1 MSDQLPIK
9 LHAPNPKTA
18 QGYASCFVISKDKKW
33 LGYCVKNIVVIRNME
48 NLTEAKSYTK
58 HICEVT
64 AMAFHPEGKLAAS
77 ADVKGNISI
86 WFIDKLIE
94 SSKVENAFA
103 GKINGLDFTEDGT
116 KLLIYGEGKKKF
128 GRVINWEMKN
138 DVGEIG
144 NISKTL
150 ISGCFSTKKPY
161 RAMVGGDDGK
171 VNFYEGPPF
180 KHKCEFKEHLGKFVS
195 SIQCSPDGTR
205 FVSAGFDKKIVIY
218 DAKEG
223 TILDQFDASKVQNGH
238 QMAIVSC
245 AFIDDEKLATASID
259 RTVKIWNLKE
269 KTLLFTLIPA
279 PLPAKGRLENK
290 YIFCGIQ
297 SDGKQVVAVALD
309 GTLYSWKVESL
320 EENKLP
326 DLALHGHQFP
336 VTSVAV
342 AKNAKEIISGDT
354 NNLVLIW
361 PESGIARELYCGGN
375 DKKGISNI
383 AVSFDETLIYIT
395 EVQGSLLCFDR
406 ASGEKKFEISDIKGN
421 FKGLVPSRKNNEE
434 VFALQTKILFKI
446 KNGAVEKKTTLSY
459 ETKCFEVNEEL
470 GEYLIGDKKG
480 KLHVLDMEFKEKS
493 CPSIHFGEYQTI
505 KLSPDGKLIASG
517 DNQRIILVYEAE
529 SKKVVCDRFGF
540 HTGSIFDLDWSG
552 DSKFLASA
560 SLDGSVMLWDIDAK
574 KRLKNYPNF
583 DGNQIN
589 GVRFI
594 NDNKDVVCAG
604 HSCNLKEIAFQ

>member
-1 MSDQLPIK
+1 MTEQLQIK
-9 LHAPNPKTA
+9 LHSPNPKTA
-18 QGYASCFVISKDKKW
+18 QGYASCFVLSKDKKW
-33 LGYCVKNIVVIRNME
+33 LGYCVKNIVVLRNME

-64 AMAFHPEGKLAAS
+64 AVAFHPDGKLVAS

-86 WFIDKLIE
+86 WFLEKLIE
-94 SSKVENAFA
+94 NKRIENAFS

-128 GRVINWEMKN
+128 GRVINWELKN

-144 NISKTL
+144 NVAVTL

-161 RAMVGGDDGK
+161 RVMVGGDDGK

-180 KHKCEFKEHLGKFVS
+180 KYKCEFKEHLGKFVS
-195 SIQCSPDGTR
+195 AIQCSPDGTR

-223 TILDQFDASKVQNGH
+223 TILDQFDASKVENGH
-238 QMAIVSC
+238 KMAIVSLS
-245 AFIDDEKLATASID
+245 FIDDEKIVTASID
-259 RTVKIWNLKE
+259 RSVKVWDLKE
-269 KTLLFTLIPA
+269 KKLLFTLIPA
-279 PLPAKGRLENK
+279 EGKLGNPF
-290 YIFCGIQ
+290 IFCGVQ
-297 SDGKQVVAVALD
+297 CDGKKVVAVSLS
-309 GTLYSWKVESL
+309 GTLYLWNVDAFAD
-320 EENKLP
+320 NKLP
-326 DLALHGHQFP
+326 DLVLPGHQFP

-354 NNLVLIW
+354 NNVVLVW
-361 PESGIARELYCGGN
+361 PESGVPRELYSGG
-375 DKKGISNI
+375 KEKRGISHI
-383 AVSFDETLIYIT
+383 ALSFDESLVYVT

-406 ASGEKKFEISDIKGN
+406 ASGEKKFELSDIKGN

-446 KNGAVEKKTTLSY
+446 KNGAVEKKTSISF
-459 ETKCFEVNEEL
+459 ESKCLEVNEEL
-470 GEYLIGDKKG
+470 GEVLVGDKKG
-480 KLHVLDMEFKEKS
+480 KLHVFDLEFKEKS
-493 CPSIHFGEYQTI
+493 CPSIHFGEYQVI

-517 DNQRIILVYEAE
+517 DNQRVILVYEAE
-529 SKKVVCDRFGF
+529 SKKVVCDRYGF
-540 HTGSIFDLDWSG
+540 HTGSIFDLDWTG

-560 SLDGSVMLWDIDAK
+560 SLDGSVMLWEIETK

-589 GVRFI
+589 GVRFV

-604 HSCNLKEIAFQ
+604 QSCNLKEIAFQ

>member
-1 MSDQLPIK
+1 MSDQLQIK

-18 QGYASCFVISKDKKW
+18 QGYASCFVLSKDRKW
-33 LGYCVKNIVVIRNME
+33 LGYCVKNIVVLRNME
-48 NLTEAKSYTK
+48 NLTESKSYTK

-64 AMAFHPEGKLAAS
+64 AVAFHPDGKLVAS

-86 WFIDKLIE
+86 WYLEKLIE
-94 SSKVENAFA
+94 NVKIENAFA

-116 KLLIYGEGKKKF
+116 KLLMFGEGKKKF
-128 GRVINWEMKN
+128 ARVINWEMKN
-138 DVGEIG
+138 DVGEIA
-144 NISKTL
+144 NVAKTL

-161 RAMVGGDDGK
+161 RVMVGGDDGK

-223 TILDQFDASKVQNGH
+223 TILDQFDASKVENGH
-238 QMAIVSC
+238 KMAIVSC

-259 RTVKIWNLKE
+259 RSVKIWDLKE
-269 KTLLFTLIPA
+269 KKLLYTLVPA
-279 PLPAKGRLENK
+279 EGKLGTP

-297 SDGKQVVAVALD
+297 SDGKKVVAVALS
-309 GTLYSWKVESL
+309 GTIYSWNVESFAD
-320 EENKLP
+320 NKLP
-326 DLALHGHQFP
+326 DLTLHGHQAP
-336 VTSVAV
+336 IMSVTV
-342 AKNAKEIISGDT
+342 AKNAKEIISGDS
-354 NNLVLIW
+354 NNTILVW
-361 PESGIARELYCGGN
+361 PESGVARQLYIGGT
-375 DKKGISNI
+375 DKKAVSHL
-383 AVSFDETLIYIT
+383 AVSFDESLVYAT
-395 EVQGSLLCFDR
+395 ETQGSVLCFDR
-406 ASGEKKFEISDIKGN
+406 ATGEKKFEISDVKGN
-421 FKGLVPSRKNNEE
+421 YKGLVVSRKNNEE
-434 VFALQTKILFKI
+434 VYALQTKVLIKI
-446 KNGAVEKKTTLSY
+446 KNGAVEKKTSLSF

-470 GEYLIGDKKG
+470 GEVLVGDKKG
-480 KLHVLDMEFKEKS
+480 KLHILDMDFKEKTTS
-493 CPSIHFGEYQTI
+493 SIHFGEYQVI

-517 DNQRIILVYEAE
+517 DNQRVILVYEADT
-529 SKKVVCDRFGF
+529 KKVVCDRFGF
-540 HTGSIFDLDWSG
+540 HTGSIFDLDWTG

-560 SLDGSVMLWDIDAK
+560 SLDGSVMIWDIEAK
-574 KRLKNYPNF
+574 KRAKNYPNF

>member
-1 MSDQLPIK
+1 MSDQLQIK

-18 QGYASCFVISKDKKW
+18 QGYASCFVLSKDKKW
-33 LGYCVKNIVVIRNME
+33 LGYVVKNIVVLRSME

-64 AMAFHPEGKLAAS
+64 AVTFHPDGKLVAS

-86 WFIDKLIE
+86 WYLEKLIE
-94 SSKVENAFA
+94 NVKIENAFS

-128 GRVINWEMKN
+128 ARVINWEMKN
-138 DVGEIG
+138 DVGEIT
-144 NISKTL
+144 NVSKTL
-150 ISGCFSTKKPY
+150 ISGCFSTKKPH
-161 RAMVGGDDGK
+161 RILLGGDDGK

-180 KHKCEFKEHLGKFVS
+180 KFKSEFKEHLGKFVS
-195 SIQCSPDGTR
+195 SIQCSPDGSK

-223 TILDQFDASKVQNGH
+223 NILDQFDASKVENGH
-238 QMAIVSC
+238 KMAIVACS
-245 AFIDDEKLATASID
+245 FIDDNRLVTASID
-259 RTVKIWNLKE
+259 RSVKVWDLAE
-269 KTLLFTLIPA
+269 KKLLFTLIPA
-279 PLPAKGRLENK
+279 EGKLGTPF
-290 YIFCGIQ
+290 IFCGVQ
-297 SDGKQVVAVALD
+297 TDGKKIVAVALS
-309 GTLYSWKVESL
+309 GTIYSWNVDSL
-320 EENKLP
+320 ADNKLP
-326 DLALHGHQFP
+326 DETFPGHQAP
-336 VTSVAV
+336 VTCVAM

-354 NNLVLIW
+354 NNTVLIW
-361 PESGIARELYCGGN
+361 PESGVARTLYVGEK
-375 DKKGISNI
+375 DKKSISHI
-383 AVSFDETLIYIT
+383 AVSFDETLVYVA
-395 EVQGSLLCFDR
+395 EAQGSLLCFDR
-406 ASGEKKFEISDIKGN
+406 ATGEKKFEISDIKGN

-434 VFALQTKILFKI
+434 VFALQTKIIFKI
-446 KNGAVEKKTTLSY
+446 KNGKVEKKVSLSF
-459 ETKCFEVNEEL
+459 ETKCLEVNEEL
-470 GEYLIGDKKG
+470 GEVLVGDKKG
-480 KLHVLDMEFKEKS
+480 KLHILDLEFKEKS
-493 CPSIHFGEYQTI
+493 APSIHFGEYQVI

-517 DNQRIILVYEAE
+517 DNQRVILVYEAE

-540 HTGSIFDLDWSG
+540 HTGSIFDLDWSS
-552 DSKFLASA
+552 DSKFLASS
-560 SLDGSVMLWDIDAK
+560 SLDGSVMIWEIETK

>member
-1 MSDQLPIK
+1 MSDFQVK

-18 QGYASCFVISKDKKW
+18 QGYASCFVISKDRKW
-33 LGYCVKNIVVIRNME
+33 LGYCVKNIVVLRNME

-64 AMAFHPEGKLAAS
+64 ALAFHPEGKLVAS

-86 WFIDKLIE
+86 WFLEKLLE
-94 SSKVENAFA
+94 NSKIENAFS
-103 GKINGLDFTEDGT
+103 GKINGLDFSEDGT

-128 GRVINWEMKN
+128 ARVINWELKN
-138 DVGEIG
+138 DVGEIA
-144 NISKTL
+144 NVVKTL
-150 ISGCFSTKKPY
+150 TTGCFSTKKPQ
-161 RAMVGGDDGK
+161 RILLGGDDGR

-180 KHKCEFKEHLGKFVS
+180 KYKCEINEHAGKFVS

-205 FVSAGFDKKIVIY
+205 FVSVGFDKKIVTY

-223 TILDQFDASKVQNGH
+223 TLLDQFDASKVENGH
-238 QMAIVSC
+238 KMAIISC
-245 AFIDDEKLATASID
+245 SFIDDERLVTASID

-269 KTLLFTLIPA
+269 KKLLFTLIPA
-279 PLPAKGRLENK
+279 EGKLGIP
-290 YIFCGIQ
+290 YIFCGVQ
-297 SDGKQVVAVALD
+297 SDGKKIVAVALS
-309 GTLYSWKVESL
+309 GSLYSWDVETLSD
-320 EENKLP
+320 NKLP
-326 DLALHGHQFP
+326 DLTLHGHQAP
-336 VTSVAV
+336 VTCVAM

-354 NNLVLIW
+354 LNNVLIW
-361 PESGIARELYCGGN
+361 PESGVARQLYSGGN
-375 DKKGISNI
+375 EKKGISQI
-383 AVSFDETLIYIT
+383 AVSFDESLIYVT

-406 ASGEKKFEISDIKGN
+406 ASGEKKFEINDIKGN

-434 VFALQTKILFKI
+434 VFDLQTKILFKI
-446 KNGAVEKKTTLSY
+446 KNGAVEKKTTLNF
-459 ETKCFEVNEEL
+459 ETKCFEVNEDL
-470 GEYLIGDKKG
+470 GEVLVGDKKG

-493 CPSIHFGEYQTI
+493 CPSIHFGEYQVI
-505 KLSPDGKLIASG
+505 KLSPDGKFLASG
-517 DNQRIILVYEAE
+517 DNQRIILVYEADT
-529 SKKVVCDRFGF
+529 KKVICDRFGF

-560 SLDGSVMLWDIDAK
+560 SLDGSVMLWDLEAK

-604 HSCNLKEIAFQ
+604 HSCNLKEILFQ